1 MENVNVTIRMDKN
14 VKEQADKL
22 FNELGFSLSTAFNIF
37 ARQAIREQSIPFIIS
52 KHQPNATTLAAI
64 EEVQMMKDNPSIG
77 KSYDNVDEM
86 MEELLD

>member
-37 ARQAIREQSIPFIIS
+37 VRQAIREQSIPFIIS
-52 KHQPNATTLAAI
+52 KYQPNATTLAAM
-64 EEVQMMKDNPSIG
+64 EEVQAMKDNPSIG
-77 KSYDNVDEM
+77 KSYDNIDEM